1 MTLRGIVDEL
11 ASLRNPRT
19 LALGVVSG
27 YGLTACFGL
36 LTGLAAAA
44 GVIRWHWAFAA
55 LLAAKLAT
63 NTLALIALRMDRYAL
78 ELGGLNTAMDVVVMT
93 GAIWATGGTASP
105 LVAIYIIEVSVL
117 ALLTNLPTTIIVG
130 GLCVALYAIMG
141 CSTAA
146 GLLPRFPTPAEWA
159 GADSPTYLAM
169 AVLFSMFVV
178 AAPTFY
184 TSRILR
190 RLKDNESRLEARTRA
205 LVDAGKQK
213 AQFMANVTHEL
224 RTPLQGIIGLSD
236 LVAHGIYGE
245 ASERQQ
251 QAMRD
256 LKGSAKRLLTLID
269 DLLQLASADA
279 GKLELRATEV
289 DLAELLPGAIS
300 TAQWLLGGKQLTVE
314 LDVEPSLPKLMTDR
328 GKVNQVV
335 LNLLSNAIKFTPEG
349 GSIVLRARRDRDD
362 ADALCIEVE
371 DTGVGIPTR
380 EIDRVFDE
388 FHQVDGSMSREY
400 GGVGLGLALVRRLLA
415 LLGGTVDV
423 RSQVGRGTT
432 FVVRL
437 PLTPP
442 VTNGSPMPSA

>member
-1 MTLRGIVDEL
+1 
-11 ASLRNPRT
+11 
-19 LALGVVSG
+19 
-27 YGLTACFGL
+27 
-36 LTGLAAAA
+36 
-44 GVIRWHWAFAA
+44 
-55 LLAAKLAT
+55 
-63 NTLALIALRMDRYAL
+63 
-78 ELGGLNTAMDVVVMT
+78 MT
-93 GAIWATGGTASP
+93 GAIWATGDVESP
-105 LVAIYIIEVSVL
+105 LIAIYIIEVSVL
-117 ALLTNLPTTIIVG
+117 ALLTNLPTTVIVG
-130 GLCVALYAIMG
+130 ALCVVLYAIMG
-141 CSTAA
+141 GLTAA
-146 GLLPRFPTPAEWA
+146 GILPRFPTPAEWA
-159 GADSPTYLAM
+159 GDESPTYVVM
-169 AVLFSMFVV
+169 AVLFTTFVV

-190 RLKDNESRLEARTRA
+190 RLKENESRLEARTRA
-205 LVDAGKQK
+205 LIDAGKQK

-279 GKLELRATEV
+279 GKLELRPTEV
-289 DLAELLPGAIS
+289 DLAELLPGAVA

-314 LDVEPSLPKLMTDR
+314 LEVEPALPTLVTDR

-349 GSIVLRARRDRDD
+349 GSIVLRARRDD
-362 ADALCIEVE
+362 AQALRIEVE
-371 DTGVGIPTR
+371 DSGVGISAR
-380 EIDRVFDE
+380 EIERVFDE

-415 LLGGTVDV
+415 LLGGTIDV
-423 RSQVGRGTT
+423 RSELGRGST
-432 FVVRL
+432 FSVRL
-437 PLTPP
+437 PLAPP
-442 VTNGSPMPSA
+442 AA